1 MRYAISQHS
10 YTDSDLISA
19 RELSRILGVSC
30 PAITKAK
37 LSNRI
42 DSYDNSKGRECFH
55 RCISPKQFL
64 TNRDRRHVT
73 TPTQAQTRS
82 GFDNLTAQAV
92 AHRPEYDTGLET
104 PPVFLDDDGTISVG
118 DAMSKRLDLAQSKAL
133 KEFYDSQF
141 KKMRCAEMEGRLVPK
156 QQAAIAVYQLG
167 ANIQDKIM
175 TIYSW
180 LSPEIVGYF
189 KDQMGK
195 AGVSIDV
202 VTTVVADANHYVGEK
217 IRKACVTA
225 LKDLTE
231 KTEENI
237 LDG

>member
-1 MRYAISQHS
+1 MVSQHS
-10 YTDSDLISA
+10 YKDSELISA
-19 RELSRILGVSC
+19 RELSRIVGVSC
-30 PAITKAK
+30 AAITKAK

-42 DSYDNSKGRECFH
+42 DSYDNNKGRECFH
-55 RCISPKQFL
+55 RVNSPKQFL
-64 TNRDRRHVT
+64 TSRDRRHVT
-73 TPTQAQTRS
+73 TPTQAQMAS

-92 AHRPEYDTGLET
+92 AHRPEYDTGLNT
-104 PPVFLDDDGTISVG
+104 PPVFLDDSGFTSIG
-118 DAMSKRLDLAQSKAL
+118 DAMHERVDLAQSKAI
-133 KEFYDSQF
+133 KEFYESQL
-141 KKMRCAEMEGRLVPK
+141 KKLRCAEMEGRLVPK

-180 LSPEIVGYF
+180 LAPEIVGYF

-202 VTTVVADANHYVGEK
+202 VTAVVADANHYVGEK

-231 KTEENI
+231 KTEDNI

>member
-1 MRYAISQHS
+1 MRYTVSQHS
-10 YTDSDLISA
+10 YTDSELISA
-19 RELSRILGVSC
+19 RDLSRIVGVSC

-55 RCISPKQFL
+55 RVISPKQYL

-73 TPTQAQTRS
+73 TPTQAQARS

-92 AHRPEYDTGLET
+92 AHRAEYDTGLNT
-104 PPVFLDDDGTISVG
+104 PPVFIDDGTISLG
-118 DAMSKRLDLAQSKAL
+118 DAMHERLDLAQSKAV
-133 KEFYDSQF
+133 KEFYDSQL

-195 AGVSIDV
+195 AGVTSDV
-202 VTTVVADANHYVGEK
+202 ILAVVADANHYVGEK
-217 IRKACVTA
+217 IRKACATA

-231 KTEENI
+231 KTEDNI